1 MVGGFSSSH
10 DTIYLP
16 SPHRLCNVLM
26 TPLPPHRQLVGSQ
39 FSIVP
44 PFFPFWRRLASLHSL
59 RPPLPSPESDKSWLS
74 LSTVAWHLTS

>member
-16 SPHRLCNVLM
+16 SPPIRLCNVLM

-44 PFFPFWRRLASLHSL
+44 LFFLFGDDW
-59 RPPLPSPESDKSWLS
+59 PPSIPSDPPSPPPQ
-74 LSTVAWHLTS
+74 AINHGCR